1 METTMELDDFKSAWK
16 TLDARLQRDNALQ
29 LHLLRDRKLDKARN
43 RLRPLFW
50 GQIAQILF
58 ALPFLLL
65 VVALWSSN
73 PTQVSVIVAGVV
85 LHAYSVFTII
95 AAGVVLGQLSKEN
108 YAAPVLEIQKQLLR
122 VRTYYIRSGMV
133 AGLPWWFLWV
143 VILMV
148 LAGLGGGD
156 LLARAP
162 WMVWGGLGFGAA
174 GLVATAWFHRWSR
187 RPERA
192 ALSRRLDD
200 SLGGG
205 SLRRAQAELAELLRF
220 EKDA

>member
-1 METTMELDDFKSAWK
+1 METLMELDDFKSAWK

-50 GQIAQILF
+50 GQIVQILF
-58 ALPFLLL
+58 AIPFLLL
-65 VVALWSSN
+65 AVALWSSN
-73 PTQVSVIVAGVV
+73 PTQGSVIVAGIV
-85 LHAYSVFTII
+85 LHAYSVFTIM
-95 AAGVVLGQLSKEN
+95 AAGVVLGQMSKVD

-162 WMVWGGLGFGAA
+162 GMVWGGLGVGAI
-174 GLVATAWFHRWSR
+174 GLAATTWFHRWSR

-192 ALSRRLDD
+192 AFGSKLDD
-200 SLGGG
+200 SLTGG
-205 SLRRAQAELAELLRF
+205 SLRRAQAELAELIRY
-220 EKDA
+220 EHES

>member
-16 TLDARLQRDNALQ
+16 ILDARLQRDNALQ
-29 LHLLRDRKLDKARN
+29 LQLLRDRKLDKMRS

-50 GQIAQILF
+50 GQIVQMLF

-65 VVALWSSN
+65 ATALWASQ
-73 PTQVSVIVAGVV
+73 PTVSSVIVAGVV
-85 LHAYSVFTII
+85 LHAYSVFTIM
-95 AAGVVLGQLSKEN
+95 AAGVVLGQMSKVD

-122 VRTYYIRSGMV
+122 VRTLYIRSGMV

-148 LAGLGGGD
+148 LVGLGGGD

-162 WMVWGGLGFGAA
+162 GLVWSGLGIGAV
-174 GLVATAWFHRWSR
+174 GLAATAWFHRWAR

-192 ALSRRLDD
+192 EFGRKMDD
-200 SLGGG
+200 SLTGG
-205 SLRRAQAELAELLRF
+205 SLRRAQAELAELVRY
-220 EKDA
+220 EQES